1 MERILNL
8 DEIVSSADPDEVV
21 EEVLSSGDFDATRDA
36 GSVLPYL
43 RKVSIDQI
51 VPLDMQNR
59 LMQLDITLS
68 NAYFQIGDCAN
79 ELVNSVNRQ
88 RSKELGK
95 LISQLDIFSAIGYF
109 CHRTSRSVRYYWN
122 TASYFPQE
130 IRNKFDVPFNIFAMA
145 RWVDNWELM
154 LTIASENPQYSAAHV
169 RAEYYKLINQEVPVR
184 EEVSDKGVEIG
195 SADIPQSTISEV
207 EVPKYKAVLLSQL
220 DHTVDSLRAILD
232 KIPLPTTLRMKIGE
246 VLLEIQDI
254 EIEIRREM

>member
-21 EEVLSSGDFDATRDA
+21 EEVLSSGDFNATREAD
-36 GSVLPYL
+36 SVLPYL
-43 RKVSIDQI
+43 RKVSINDI

-59 LMQLDITLS
+59 LMQLDVTLS
-68 NAYFQIGDCAN
+68 NAYFEIGDCAN
-79 ELVNSVNRQ
+79 ELINSVNRQ

-95 LISQLDIFSAIGYF
+95 LISQLDIFSAIGFF

-122 TASYFPQE
+122 TASYFPID
-130 IRNKFDVPFNIFAMA
+130 IRNKYDVPFNIFAMA

-184 EEVSDKGVEIG
+184 EGKEVLDNGTEIG
-195 SADIPQSTISEV
+195 SADSEGSV

-220 DHTVDSLRAILD
+220 DHTIDSLRAILD
-232 KIPLPTTLRMKIGE
+232 KIPLPVTLRMKIGE
-246 VLLEIQDI
+246 VLLSIQDI